1 MSVLVLDLG
10 SSSIRAALASTDRVL
25 ASVQRPIAVNR
36 PFPGLVELD
45 AEQVASAALSAARE
59 VAAQADDP
67 VAAVG
72 IATQRASCL
81 LWRRDTGKP
90 VGPVLSWQ
98 DLRTVGA
105 CIQARAEGTLVA
117 PSHSATKWAWL
128 LEQATSEGA
137 PADQLCAGTLD
148 CWLAWTLTNGALH
161 VTDPSNASLT
171 GLLEP
176 GSTTWSQS
184 RLGALGL
191 PESILPTIVDS
202 IGRLP
207 APTTLPGSPPIA
219 ALLGDQQASL
229 LGQGGVVP
237 GRAKATFGTGAM
249 LDVFVGPSSPTS
261 EERTPTGAIA
271 VVAWSHAGRASFAL
285 EAVMLSAGSAVDWL
299 VEDLG
304 ILNSAEESA
313 AVASQVAD
321 TAGAWFVPAL
331 AGMGTPAW
339 DYGAQGIFL
348 GLSGASRR
356 PHLVRAVLVG
366 LAERGADLLEAVEP
380 DAGAP
385 IETLRIDGGV
395 ASNPVFCQALADA
408 IGRRVEVSPER
419 EATALGAGRAAELA
433 LDELA
438 SPADLADLPHGG
450 PVFEPSGADPE
461 RARWLEAR
469 ERALRQLPELSALAL

>member
-1 MSVLVLDLG
+1 MSVLVVDLG
-10 SSSIRAALASTDRVL
+10 SSSVRAVLVSADRVL
-25 ASVQRPIAVNR
+25 ANAQRPIRVDR

-45 AEQVASAALSAARE
+45 AAELASAARSVAVDVAEAAGS
-59 VAAQADDP
+59 P
-67 VAAVG
+67 ISAVG

-105 CIQARAEGTLVA
+105 CILARAEGTLVA

-128 LEQATSEGA
+128 LEQAKSQGVPT
-137 PADQLCAGTLD
+137 DQLCAGTLD
-148 CWLAWTLTNGALH
+148 AWLAWTLTDGALH

-176 GSTTWSQS
+176 GGTGWSGR
-184 RLGALGL
+184 RLAALGL

-207 APTTLPGSPPIA
+207 APTNLPGSPPLG

-261 EERTPTGAIA
+261 EERTPTGAIPVA
-271 VVAWSHAGRASFAL
+271 AWSHAGRVDFAL

-304 ILNSAEESA
+304 ILGSAEESA
-313 AVASQVAD
+313 TVASQVAD

-331 AGMGTPAW
+331 AGMGTPVW
-339 DYGAQGIFL
+339 DYGAQGLLL

-366 LAERGADLLEAVEP
+366 LAHRGADLLEAVEP

-433 LDELA
+433 LDEVA
-438 SPADLADLPHGG
+438 SPSDLADLPHGG
-450 PVFEPSGADPE
+450 PVFEPNGTDPE
-461 RARWLEAR
+461 RDRWLEAR

>member
-1 MSVLVLDLG
+1 VNVLVVDLG
-10 SSSIRAALASTDRVL
+10 SSSIRAVVSTKSGPTL
-25 ASVQRPIAVNR
+25 SVQRPLALQR

-45 AEQVASAALSAARE
+45 GEQVAEAARA
-59 VAAQADDP
+59 VAHE
-67 VAAVG
+67 AASAVDGPISALG
-72 IATQRASCL
+72 IANQRASCL

-98 DLRTVGA
+98 DLRTVGS
-105 CIQARAEGTLVA
+105 CLSARAEGILVA

-128 LEQATSEGA
+128 LEQANADGIPEG
-137 PADQLCAGTLD
+137 QLCAGTLD
-148 CWLAWTLTNGALH
+148 SWLAWTFTDGALH

-171 GLLEP
+171 GLVEP
-176 GSTTWSQS
+176 GEADWSDA
-184 RLGALGL
+184 RLEALGL
-191 PESILPTIVDS
+191 SRSLLPAIVDS

-207 APTTLPGSPPIA
+207 APTDLPGAPPIA

-249 LDVFVGPSSPTS
+249 LDVFVGPRPPVTD
-261 EERTPTGAIA
+261 ERTRSGAIPI
-271 VVAWSHAGRASFAL
+271 VAWSQAGQTSFAL

-304 ILNSAEESA
+304 ILADSAESA
-313 AVASQVAD
+313 AVASEVAD

-331 AGMGTPAW
+331 AGMGTPVW

-356 PHLVRAVLVG
+356 PHVVRAVLVG
-366 LAERGADLLEAVEP
+366 LAHRGGDLLEAVEP

-385 IETLRIDGGV
+385 IETLRVDGGL
-395 ASNPVFCQALADA
+395 ASNPIFCQALADV
-408 IGRRVEVSPER
+408 IGRPVEVSPER
-419 EATALGAGRAAELA
+419 EATALGARRAAEVALGEHVGLA
-433 LDELA
+433 ALA
-438 SPADLADLPHGG
+438 ELPHGG
-450 PVFEPSGADPE
+450 TVFEPSGTDPE
-461 RARWLEAR
+461 RERWREAR